1 MSEFT
6 ESDCKQRVDEL
17 PEYLRAVLTMM
28 ARGQC
33 TKEIASELNLTPS
46 TVYVY
51 RERVYSRLAVNN
63 LATATRIAVAAKI
76 V

>member
-6 ESDCKQRVDEL
+6 ETECKRRVADL
-17 PEYLRAVLTMM
+17 PDYLRDVLRLM
-28 ARGQC
+28 AGGRC
-33 TKEIASELNLTPS
+33 TKEIAAELNLSPS

-63 LATATRIAVAAKI
+63 LATATRVAVAAEI